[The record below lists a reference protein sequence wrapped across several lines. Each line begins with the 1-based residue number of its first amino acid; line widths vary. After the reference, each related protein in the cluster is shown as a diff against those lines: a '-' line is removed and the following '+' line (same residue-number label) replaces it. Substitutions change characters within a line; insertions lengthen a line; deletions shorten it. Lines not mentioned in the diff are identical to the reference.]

1 MKRKL
6 EIVLIAIW
14 SAAVIACILSVIL
27 HGGDDNISG
36 PALSIVGIGLL
47 IKVFCVVVIGL

>member
-1 MKRKL
+1 MKKKI
-6 EIVLIAIW
+6 EVVLMTIW
-14 SAAVIACILSVIL
+14 VAACITCIMSVIL

-47 IKVFCVVVIGL
+47 IKVFCIAILGM